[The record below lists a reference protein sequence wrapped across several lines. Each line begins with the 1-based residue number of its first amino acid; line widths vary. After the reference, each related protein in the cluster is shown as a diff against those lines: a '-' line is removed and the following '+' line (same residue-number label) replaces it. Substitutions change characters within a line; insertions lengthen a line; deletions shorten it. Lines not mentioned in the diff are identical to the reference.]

1 MAIVGTVTKQPNEV
15 LDVDI
20 NYVPVLP
27 DGVTISGTPTATV
40 SPSGVTVSTISVI
53 TGNKIKFTLSGG
65 TDGGGPYV
73 VTVRVTTSSSPANV
87 YEDEVNVIVEEIP

>member
-27 DGVTISGTPTATV
+27 DGITISGTPTTAV
-40 SPSGVTVSTISVI
+40 APSGVTVSGVSVI
-53 TGNKIKFTLSGG
+53 AGNKVKFTLSGG
-65 TDGGGPYV
+65 TDGAGPYV
-73 VTVRVTTSSSPANV
+73 VTIQVTTSSSPANI